1 MIRHIIS
8 KYKFGFFILSSLMVL
23 SGNAFS
29 QRSQKYYETA
39 ESYRKALDLFEKEK
53 YASAQSEFS
62 EIIRYE
68 KDNKSEISANSAYY
82 KALCGLLLFNDNAEN
97 LLIEFITDYPESPKV
112 NRAYFDL
119 GKFQYRKRKFAKAIS
134 WFESVNV
141 YNLDNEEIAEYYFK
155 LGYSY
160 FKEGSNTEALKTLF
174 EIKDAETKYS
184 VVAKYYFAHLSYES
198 GNFETSIKY
207 FREIENDES
216 FSPIVP
222 YYISQILFRQAK
234 YEELI
239 AYALV
244 LPDSGRAK
252 RKHEIA
258 KFIGESYFRLE
269 RYEESIPYLKT
280 FAESAGSALPADYYQ
295 VATAYLKMKEY
306 EQAVSWY
313 QMAMS
318 ENDTLNQIIQYNL
331 AEAYLALD
339 KKRLAR
345 NAMRSAY
352 LIDVDKEIKENALF
366 SYAKLSY
373 ELSEY
378 PFNDAVSAFE
388 EYINTYPNST
398 QLEDANEYLVAVYF
412 TTKNYEEAR
421 KSLDRITNR
430 GLKLN
435 IAYQKVL
442 YYLGVE
448 YMNRGVYEQAIAY
461 FDLAIAN
468 DYERSVRINS
478 IFWRAEAYFRL
489 LHYDESI
496 KSYNTFLT
504 EAGSVSSEYYDL
516 AQYNLGYGYFRT
528 RDYKSAIFRFRQFI
542 DNAGNSNIQLKND
555 AILRTADAY
564 FITRDYSNAI
574 EYYDKA
580 VDLGQFDVD
589 YALFQSALASGVI
602 GLYDNKISKLTK
614 LKNEHQSSLY
624 LDDAIFELGDILFIK
639 GETEGAQQQF
649 ERIIVEIGESP
660 YVGRAMLKSGLIY
673 YNLKRDSLALDR
685 FKVVVS
691 DYRNTSDAKQALDK
705 IKQIYID
712 RGDLAGFE
720 KYMGNLGGGS
730 LPEFSLDS
738 ASYEIAENAYLN
750 NNCEDAVKNFTMYL
764 DKYEKG
770 VFKINA
776 HYYRGDCELRSGFKD
791 EALLDFEF
799 VISKP
804 KNIFTEK
811 SLLYAAEISREKKD
825 FEKAIEYYK
834 QLESKSD
841 VKENL
846 DQAHYWLL
854 KLNFIKAEYKEALRY
869 SELMLRKQKLNDEIR
884 SEVLTYTGMSYL
896 KLDMYNQSFNTYLGL
911 LNSNDKYGAEGK
923 YYLAYIEFMR
933 GNLDSSE
940 VYINLLLNQVPAYD
954 YWIAKSFILWSDIYI
969 SRGDSYQAK
978 VSLASVIDNSENAEV
993 KKEAQDKLNAIKKL
1007 EEIEKERLKKE
1018 KKELEIEFMPEEDY
1032 DYLFD
1037 EEVIDE
1043 EN

>member
-1 MIRHIIS
+1 MIGHIIS
-8 KYKFGFFILSSLMVL
+8 RFKFRFFVLSSLIVL
-23 SGNAFS
+23 SATAFS
-29 QRSQKYYETA
+29 QKSQKYYETA
-39 ESYRKALDLFEKEK
+39 ESYRKALDLFDKEK

-62 EIIRYE
+62 EIIRNDH
-68 KDNKSEISANSAYY
+68 DNKSEISANSAYY
-82 KALCGLLLFNDNAEN
+82 KALCGLLLFNENAEN
-97 LLIEFITDYPESPKV
+97 LLIEFITDFPESPKV

-119 GKFQYRKRKFAKAIS
+119 GKFQYRKRKFARAIN
-134 WFESVNV
+134 WFERVNV

-160 FKEGSNTEALKTLF
+160 FKEGNNAEALRTLF
-174 EIKDAETKYS
+174 EIKDAESRYS
-184 VVAKYYFAHLSYES
+184 VIAKYYFAHLSYES
-198 GNFETSIKY
+198 GNLETSVKY
-207 FREIENDES
+207 FREIENDET

-239 AYALV
+239 AYASV
-244 LPDSGRAK
+244 VPDSGRAQ
-252 RKHEIA
+252 RSHEIA
-258 KFIGESYFRLE
+258 KFIGESYYRLE
-269 RYEESIPYLKT
+269 RYEESIPYLKKYT
-280 FAESAGSALPADYYQ
+280 ESASTVLPADYYQ
-295 VATAYLKMKEY
+295 VASAYLKVKDY
-306 EQAVSWY
+306 ENAVSWY
-313 QMAMS
+313 QMALS

-352 LIDVDKEIKENALF
+352 LIDVDKDIKENALF

-388 EYINTYPNST
+388 EYINIYPNSK

-421 KSLDRITNR
+421 KSLERISNR

-435 IAYQKVL
+435 SAYQKIL
-442 YYLGVE
+442 YFLGVE
-448 YMNRGVYEQAIAY
+448 NMNRGIYDQAIAY

-489 LHYDESI
+489 LRYTESVE
-496 KSYNTFLT
+496 SYNSFLT
-504 EAGSVSSEYYDL
+504 EAGSVSSEYYSL

-542 DNAGNSNIQLKND
+542 DNAGNTDIKLKND
-555 AILRTADAY
+555 ALLRTADAY
-564 FITRDYSNAI
+564 FISRDYKNAI

-580 VDLGQFDVD
+580 VALGHFEVD

-602 GLYDNKISKLTK
+602 GLYDNKISKLNE
-614 LKNEHQSSLY
+614 LKKDHQSSLY
-624 LDDAIFELGDILFIK
+624 FDDAIFELGDILFIK
-639 GETEGAQQQF
+639 GETESAQQQF
-649 ERIIVEIGESP
+649 EKIITEISESP
-660 YVGRAMLKSGLIY
+660 YAGRAMLKSGLIY
-673 YNLKRDSLALDR
+673 YNQKRDTLALDR
-685 FKVVVS
+685 FKVVVR
-691 DYRNTSDAKQALDK
+691 DYRSTSDAKQAQDK

-720 KYMGNLGGGS
+720 KYIENLGEGS

-738 ASYEIAENAYLN
+738 AAYEIAENAYLN

-764 DKYEKG
+764 DKYESG

-776 HYYRGDCELRSGFKD
+776 HYYRGDCELRSGYKD

-811 SLLYAAEISREKKD
+811 SLLYAAELSRDKK
-825 FEKAIEYYK
+825 ELGKAMEYYK
-834 QLESKSD
+834 QLENKSD

-854 KLNFIKAEYKEALRY
+854 KLNFIKAEYKEVLRY
-869 SELMLRKQKLNDEIR
+869 SELIFKKQELNDEIR
-884 SEVLTYTGMSYL
+884 NEVLTYTGMAHF
-896 KLDMYNQSFNTYLGL
+896 KLDMYNQSFSTYLIL

-940 VYINLLLNQVPAYD
+940 IYINHLLSQVPAYD
-954 YWIAKSFILWSDIYI
+954 YWIAKAFILWSDIYI

-978 VSLASVIDNSENAEV
+978 VSLESVIDNSENSEL
-993 KKEAQDKLNAIKKL
+993 KKEALDKLNTIKKL
-1007 EEIEKERLKKE
+1007 EEIDQDRLKKDKE
-1018 KKELEIEFMPEEDY
+1018 ELEIDFMPEEEY

-1037 EEVIDE
+1037 EEVFDE
-1043 EN
+1043 E